1 MLIEES
7 KLALIIILSMLF
19 SLGMALGIVMLS
31 NKNRRILELSED
43 LLQETLKKKE
53 LERIGVVLKTQ
64 ENERTEIARKLH
76 DEVGGLLSIVQKQI
90 SLVKRKGEKG
100 EFDKLSLT
108 DASVYLQESIDQ
120 MRSITKDLM
129 PHYLLKFGLSNALE
143 RMAQQKTTNLIEH
156 FHFESAL
163 NDDLQL
169 PEPVMT
175 HNFFIASELLTN
187 LLKHSNA
194 KQIHMKLSWSISNE
208 LILQLRHDGKGLTHL
223 EYENLVNS
231 SDTFGLENIRYRLTI
246 IGAAIQ
252 YDIHDNFAQTT
263 IVSPLDL
270 DIKLEKA
277 NEI

>member
-1 MLIEES
+1 
-7 KLALIIILSMLF
+7 MLF

-31 NKNRRILELSED
+31 NKNRRILELSDD

-53 LERIGVVLKTQ
+53 LEKIGMVLKTQ
-64 ENERTEIARKLH
+64 EYERTEIARKLH

-90 SLVKRKGEKG
+90 SLVKRKGDKG
-100 EFDKLSLT
+100 EFDAIALT
-108 DASVYLQESIDQ
+108 DASQYLQESIDQ

-129 PHYLLKFGLSNALE
+129 PHYLLKFGLTNALK
-143 RMAQQKTTNLIEH
+143 RMAQQKTTNLIEQ
-156 FHFESAL
+156 FQFESAL
-163 NDDLQL
+163 NEAIQL
-169 PEPVMT
+169 PESVMT

-194 KQIHMKLSWSISNE
+194 TQIHMTLSWSMSNE
-208 LILQLRHDGKGLTHL
+208 LLLQLRHDGKGLTQL
-223 EYENLVNS
+223 EYEILVNS

-263 IVSPLDL
+263 IVSPLDS
-270 DIKLEKA
+270 DIKRDKA

>member
-1 MLIEES
+1 
-7 KLALIIILSMLF
+7 MLF

-53 LERIGVVLKTQ
+53 LEKIGVVLKTQ
-64 ENERTEIARKLH
+64 EKERTEIARKLH

-100 EFDKLSLT
+100 EFDNLSLT
-108 DASVYLQESIDQ
+108 DASAYLQESIDQ

-156 FHFESAL
+156 FHFESEL
-163 NDDLQL
+163 NDDMQL

-194 KQIHMKLSWSISNE
+194 KQIQMKLSWSISNE

-246 IGAAIQ
+246 IGADIQ

-263 IVSPLDL
+263 IVSPLDSN
-270 DIKLEKA
+270 IKIEKA

>member
-31 NKNRRILELSED
+31 NKNRRILELSDD

-53 LERIGVVLKTQ
+53 LEKIGVVLKTQ

-76 DEVGGLLSIVQKQI
+76 DEVGGLMSIVQKQI

-100 EFDKLSLT
+100 EFDSVALNG
-108 DASVYLQESIDQ
+108 ASEFLQESIDQ
-120 MRSITKDLM
+120 MRSITKELM
-129 PHYLLKFGLSNALE
+129 PHYLLKFGLTNALE
-143 RMAQQKTTNLIEH
+143 RMAQQKTTNLIEN
-156 FHFESAL
+156 FHFESEL
-163 NDDLQL
+163 NEAIEL
-169 PEPVMT
+169 PESVMT

-194 KQIHMKLSWSISNE
+194 TQIHMTLSWSMTNE
-208 LILQLRHDGKGLTHL
+208 LLLHLRHDGKGLSQL
-223 EYENLVNS
+223 EYEHLANS

-252 YDIHDNFAQTT
+252 YEIHDHFAQTT
-263 IVSPLDL
+263 IVSPIDS
-270 DIKLEKA
+270 DIKRDNT

>member
-19 SLGMALGIVMLS
+19 SFGMALGIVMLS

-100 EFDKLSLT
+100 EFDNLSLT
-108 DASVYLQESIDQ
+108 DASAYLQESIDQ

-156 FHFESAL
+156 FRFESAL
-163 NDDLQL
+163 NEAIQL
-169 PEPVMT
+169 PEPIMT

-194 KQIHMKLSWSISNE
+194 THIHMKLSRNISNE
-208 LILQLRHDGKGLTHL
+208 LLLQLRHDGKGLTHL

-231 SDTFGLENIRYRLTI
+231 SDTLGLENIRYRLTI

-252 YDIHDNFAQTT
+252 FENQDNFAQTT
-263 IVSPLDL
+263 IVSPLDY
-270 DIKLEKA
+270 DIKRDKV